1 MTTSS
6 KDTVFDVEQL
16 LFARLREGMSKL
28 GSDIMTKMTRCNTH
42 AVRSV
47 HRTARLRAARSEL
60 HRWLALPLYSSTFR
74 LCPAQRTDS
83 LAPVNLYDEATKV
96 VASTGVN
103 YVVRPGPRRTERA
116 GLTCVQVSTC
126 AESHFVSVRCSLP
139 HPHRSLPKPGPR
151 RNLHIGRNPE

>member
-1 MTTSS
+1 MATSP

-28 GSDIMTKMTRCNTH
+28 GSDIMTNMTRCNTH
-42 AVRSV
+42 AVRSM
-47 HRTARLRAARSEL
+47 HNTARLRTARSEL

-74 LCPAQRTDS
+74 LCPAQKTDS

-96 VASTGVN
+96 VATTAVN
-103 YVVRPGPRRTERA
+103 YVVWPDPLRTAREE
-116 GLTCVQVSTC
+116 LTCVQVSTC

-139 HPHRSLPKPGPR
+139 HPLRSLPKTRSP
-151 RNLHIGRNPE
+151 L